1 MAIPVKKNQLNEDF
15 FKRIMQKGTLGH
27 AYLLEGPAGSG
38 KKKFSVW
45 LAQAIFCINKDENEN
60 PCLECYQ
67 CQRIND
73 RQHPDIIE
81 IKVDGAA
88 IKVDQI
94 RDLIMRLS
102 KTSMEDDGQLV
113 IIEEAD
119 KMTTG
124 AANALLKLLEEPEE
138 KTILLLLTTAK
149 NRILPTIISR
159 CQEIKFKPLS
169 QQECY
174 SQLVEKKIPDHS
186 ARILSYITQDI
197 QEAQNFYEDT
207 DFQSILSKV
216 VSYYDYLSQ
225 KNEMALAY
233 LQSDL
238 MPVVNNRETQELAWE
253 ILTSIY
259 RIELKEN
266 INSNQSLQVD
276 DYLQYIKGK
285 DLSLV
290 LEGLKMFRAYV
301 PFQSSM
307 EYLTLKILKSSE

>member
-45 LAQAIFCINKDENEN
+45 LAQAIFCINKDENQN

-113 IIEEAD
+113 IIDEAD

-174 SQLVEKKIPDHS
+174 SQLLEKKIPDHS

-307 EYLTLKILKSSE
+307 EYLILKILKSSE